1 MSDYCPISQADEQ
14 IAKKLKTSHTNLEDP
29 TLKLPNHVLRSIFS
43 YLKSD
48 DLFNIR
54 LVSKIWHRNTPSYFS
69 LDFDEFVTPDVGLH
83 ESHTKFLDSIRSS
96 LETSEGKLKMADKRV
111 VRVQFKY
118 DENLYDVLRLIE
130 GNDFYEVYLSFGFF
144 DYSIPFIF
152 QSKCLTVLHLH
163 QCGIEESLFIGDA
176 RFDSVSEIQ
185 LDRVTLTGQTLSK
198 FISKC
203 AGVRELRLVN
213 CELLRSIVLC
223 KVDRL
228 KKFYVQLLGSYP
240 CITDVLVVA
249 PSLEVFHFVHY
260 NSSKVAVKMDIRAC
274 RMLREFHLRC
284 SILPVGLGHEDFCSD
299 FPHLENLLLGLCVTG
314 KRVKI
319 SSPSLRNLTLK
330 FTQLYNYKYSRK
342 SVLSVPNLCSYQ
354 YVGRSF
360 KSSFGPSD
368 APKFLK
374 ISISLAPRTK
384 KINRAWFLQL
394 RRQLTKISSRVVL
407 AFIIH
412 DQASF
417 SELGKRGHKLWSM
430 PIGRTSTQVLPRIQ
444 HLKLDIRLTDPEES
458 LGCLLKYIINNLLWM
473 SRPNALTLSMPAS
486 FTAFAL
492 GVCNELF
499 ISTREGSCC
508 ANTQNKCWRHFLE
521 DFMIKEVVID
531 EKEEAKMFRFVFT
544 WQLFS

>member
-1 MSDYCPISQADEQ
+1 MTKVISVHDEDQHVAWNIPSDIPTVFPQARYTFCNIAAIIVNKMEYFQIRGNNSYIYEQ

-43 YLKSD
+43 YLKYD

-69 LDFDEFVTPDVGLH
+69 LDFDEFVTPDVGLQ

-130 GNDFYEVYLSFGFF
+130 GNDFHEVYLRFGFF

-176 RFDSVSEIQ
+176 RFDSM
-185 LDRVTLTGQTLSK
+185 
-198 FISKC
+198 
-203 AGVRELRLVN
+203 
-213 CELLRSIVLC
+213 
-223 KVDRL
+223 
-228 KKFYVQLLGSYP
+228 
-240 CITDVLVVA
+240 LVVA

-299 FPHLENLLLGLCVTG
+299 FPHLETLLLGPCVTG

-319 SSPSLRNLTLK
+319 SSPSLRNLTFNLK
-330 FTQLYNYKYSRK
+330 
-342 SVLSVPNLCSYQ
+342 

-499 ISTREGSCC
+499 ISTRGGSCC
-508 ANTQNKCWRHFLE
+508 ANTQKSAGAISGR
-521 DFMIKEVVID
+521 I
-531 EKEEAKMFRFVFT
+531 
-544 WQLFS
+544 S